1 MSLLFSHFFI
11 FAKNIKLMTYEQI
24 LADIKKRDFYPIYF
38 LMGEEPFFIDTISDE
53 LENTIL
59 DEAERSFNQVV
70 LYGSDVNVKDIM
82 SQARAFPMMGEY
94 LVVVVKEAQN
104 VKDIESL
111 ADYLEK
117 LPPTTILIINYKY
130 KKLDKRRA
138 LAKYIDKKGVLF
150 ESKKLYDDNIPQWIV
165 KYLAAKTY
173 NITPKAAQMLADFI
187 GNDLHKVR
195 NELEK
200 LMVAL
205 PPSKRID
212 DVDVEY
218 NIGISKDFNVFELQ
232 KAIGIK
238 DFVKANQIINYF
250 GDNPNDNPIFM
261 TIAVLYG
268 YYTKL
273 LRLHFS
279 ADKSKNTLATMLGV
293 NPYFVKDYLD
303 AAKNYSWVDCM
314 NCIAVLREY
323 DLKSKGYN
331 STSDTTQKELYREM
345 LFKLINS

>member
-1 MSLLFSHFFI
+1 
-11 FAKNIKLMTYEQI
+11 MTYEQI
-24 LADIKKRDFYPIYF
+24 LAEIKKKVYRPIYF
-38 LMGEEPFFIDTISDE
+38 LMGEEPFFIDTISNE
-53 LENTIL
+53 LENNIL

-70 LYGSDVNVKDIM
+70 LYGSDVNAKDII

-94 LVVVVKEAQN
+94 LVVIVKEAQN
-104 VKDIESL
+104 VKDIESI
-111 ADYLEK
+111 ADHLDK

-150 ESKKLYDDNIPQWIV
+150 ESKKLYDNNIPEWIV
-165 KYLAAKTY
+165 KYLTSKEY
-173 NITPKAAQMLADFI
+173 KISPKAAQMIADFL

-200 LMVAL
+200 LMVAV
-205 PPSKRID
+205 PKSKRID
-212 DVDVEY
+212 DADVEY

-232 KAIGIK
+232 KALGIK
-238 DFVKANQIINYF
+238 DFLKANQIINYF
-250 GDNPNDNPIFM
+250 GDNPSDNPIFM
-261 TIAVLYG
+261 TIVVLYG

-273 LRLHFS
+273 LKLHFS
-279 ADKSKNTLATMLGV
+279 KDKDRTTLATMLGV
-293 NPYFVKDYLD
+293 NPYFVNDYLE
-303 AAKNYSWVDCM
+303 AARNYSWVDCM

-331 STSDTTQKELYREM
+331 STSDMTQKELYREM
-345 LFKLINS
+345 LYKLMNPSHTA

>member
-1 MSLLFSHFFI
+1 
-11 FAKNIKLMTYEQI
+11 MTYEQI
-24 LADIKKRDFYPIYF
+24 LADIKKRVYYPIYF

-70 LYGSDVNVKDIM
+70 IYGSDVDGVKDIM
-82 SQARAFPMMGEY
+82 MQARAFPMMGEH
-94 LVVVVKEAQN
+94 LVVIVKEAQN

-111 ADYLEK
+111 ADYLDK

-138 LAKYIDKKGVLF
+138 LAKYVDKKGVLF
-150 ESKKLYDDNIPQWIV
+150 ESKKLYDDNIPGWIT
-165 KYLAAKTY
+165 KYLASKKY
-173 NITPKAAQMLADFI
+173 NITPKATQMLADFL

-200 LMVAL
+200 LMVAV
-205 PPSKRID
+205 PSSKRID
-212 DVDVEY
+212 DADVEY

-232 KAIGIK
+232 KAIGSKNI
-238 DFVKANQIINYF
+238 VKAAQIINYF

-261 TIAVLYG
+261 TIVVLYG

-273 LRLHFS
+273 LKLHFS
-279 ADKSKNTLATMLGV
+279 KDKSKNTLATVLGV
-293 NPYFVKDYLD
+293 NPFFVNDYLE
-303 AAKNYSWVDCM
+303 AARNYSWTDCM
-314 NCIAVLREY
+314 NSIAVLREF
-323 DLKSKGYN
+323 DMKSKGYN
-331 STSDTTQKELYREM
+331 STSDVSQKELYREM
-345 LFKLINS
+345 LFKLMNNC